1 MPLLHRRDGVL
12 IILGASI
19 VYIFSS
25 LLQTSPTIN
34 ADNTQLDF
42 PPLASDTAQT
52 LSVDPMAPDVGY
64 ADALPETTVIAHA
77 PGYTLFKNLY
87 MANCTFFA
95 ISPNPGNFPQ
105 RRMITSTGLIA
116 LNNPENI
123 RLREP
128 TDQEFQII
136 SPDTAM
142 ARWGGDL
149 SKRERHRVW
158 SIEGISVSCS
168 TKRGTISSFE

>member
-1 MPLLHRRDGVL
+1 MPFLHRRDGIL

-19 VYIFSS
+19 VYILSS
-25 LLQTSPTIN
+25 LLQTAPTIN
-34 ADNTQLDF
+34 PDSYHDQQDF
-42 PPLASDTAQT
+42 PPFPSGNSQT
-52 LSVDPMAPDVGY
+52 LSDDPLALDVGF
-64 ADALPETTVIAHA
+64 ADTLPETTVIAHA

-95 ISPNPGNFPQ
+95 ISENPGNFPQ
-105 RRMITSTGLIA
+105 RRLITSAGIIA
-116 LNNPENI
+116 LNQPENI

-128 TDQEFQII
+128 TDQEFKII

-142 ARWGGDL
+142 ARWGGNL

-158 SIEGISVSCS
+158 SIEGISVS
-168 TKRGTISSFE
+168 R

>member
-1 MPLLHRRDGVL
+1 MPFLHRRDGVL

-25 LLQTSPTIN
+25 LLHPGATIN
-34 ADNTQLDF
+34 ADINQLDF
-42 PPLASDTAQT
+42 SPPPSGTAQT
-52 LSVDPMAPDVGY
+52 LPVDPVVLDFGY

-95 ISPNPGNFPQ
+95 VSPNPRNFPQ

-128 TDQEFQII
+128 TDLEFQII

-158 SIEGISVSCS
+158 SIDGISVRFSN
-168 TKRGTISSFE
+168 KQRIISSL